1 MIDINDKFNVCS
13 TINYYN
19 IRHIKDNIDE
29 VEAKGN
35 YFLANISARYPCI
48 NFSRTQW
55 VKNNNRPNDSE
66 ELKMVL
72 AWPSSHYSNYPWL
85 FFVFMGNLVAHD
97 AMKSLIYL
105 CFIYT
110 LLFFL

>member
-1 MIDINDKFNVCS
+1 MILRIVDINERFNVCS
-13 TINYYN
+13 TISYYN
-19 IRHIKDNIDE
+19 VKHIKDNIDE

-55 VKNNNRPNDSE
+55 VKNNNRPNDNE

-85 FFVFMGNLVAHD
+85 FFCFHG
-97 AMKSLIYL
+97 KS
-105 CFIYT
+105 CSS
-110 LLFFL
+110 